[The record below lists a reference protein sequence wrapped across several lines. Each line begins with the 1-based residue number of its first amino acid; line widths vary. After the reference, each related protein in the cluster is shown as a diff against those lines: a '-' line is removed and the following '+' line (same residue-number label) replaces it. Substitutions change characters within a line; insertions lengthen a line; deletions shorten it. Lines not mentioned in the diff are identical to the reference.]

1 MKAQVQQMC
10 SGVFK
15 VSYDIEACYDLWKQF
30 DVPLN
35 PKCSYCLINE
45 GYVRGFDDKSYAE
58 LFANDLPVC
67 SELLTSARDDKF
79 CAEIR

>member
-15 VSYDIEACYDLWKQF
+15 VSYNIEACFDLWKQF

-35 PKCSYCLINE
+35 SKCSYCLINE
-45 GYVRGFDDKSYAE
+45 GYVRRFDDESDAE

-67 SELLTSARDDKF
+67 YAPLTSARDDKY
-79 CAEIR
+79 CAEIS